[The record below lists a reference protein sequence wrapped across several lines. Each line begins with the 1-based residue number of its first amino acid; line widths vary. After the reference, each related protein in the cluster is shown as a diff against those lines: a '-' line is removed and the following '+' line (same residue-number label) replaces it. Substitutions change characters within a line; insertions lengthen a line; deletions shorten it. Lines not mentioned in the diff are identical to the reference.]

1 MARKLTDQKKVFCEE
16 YLLHLNGTKATEAA
30 GYSKKAAKQQA
41 YKLLGEE
48 AVQEYIQQL
57 MAERSERTQ
66 AESDEVINE
75 LSAVAFTSLPDIVDF
90 DGQKVTCKSFEELT
104 PTQRKALK
112 KIKIKKRKI
121 PGTTKGEIIE
131 EFEIELLDKL
141 KSLELLG
148 RHLAM
153 FTDRTEHIAD
163 INIRSV
169 NYGTGRPFESVRNG
183 VGNKTSL
190 CFSM

>member
-57 MAERSERTQ
+57 MAERSERTRVQ
-66 AESDEVINE
+66 SDEVISGLE
-75 LSAVAFTSLPDIVDF
+75 AVAYTDLPDILDF
-90 DGQKVTCKSFEELT
+90 DGEKITFKPFKDLT
-104 PTQRKALK
+104 PMQRKALK
-112 KIKIKKRKI
+112 KIKIKRRKI
-121 PGTTKGEIIE
+121 PGNTRGEIIE
-131 EFEIELLDKL
+131 EIEIELLDKL
-141 KSLELLG
+141 KSPELLG

-153 FTDRTEHIAD
+153 FTDKVEHSGSVILE
-163 INIRSV
+163 SV
-169 NYGTGRPFESVRNG
+169 N
-183 VGNKTSL
+183 
-190 CFSM
+190 